1 LRLYRDFS
9 MGQVSQARV
18 IGFVNVAHFIDHM
31 FLLIFPTAVLG
42 MGREFGLSYGELL
55 ALSVGTF
62 VMFGAGS
69 LPAGWLG
76 DRWSRRNM
84 MIVFLVGIGASTAL
98 TGLSTQPW
106 MLAVGLTL
114 IGVFSSIYHPVGNAM
129 LAANAGDRLGRVM
142 GLNGVF
148 GNIGVASAALIAGA
162 ITQFLGWRWAFI
174 IPGTVAALIGA
185 ALWLLVPDGA
195 GKAPGGRARRALDVP
210 RALVV
215 RVFAVLTIVVLVG
228 GLIFQGATI
237 ALPKLFDERLGRL
250 ADSAATVGALAAAIY
265 AVGAMAQLVVGR
277 MVDRYSLKAS
287 FLAVSAFAAPGLLV
301 AAYATDW
308 LMLLAA
314 GCVMVAIFGQV
325 TINDT
330 MVARYTTDEFRSRVF
345 AVRYFVGFGVAAAA
359 VPMISILHELGGG
372 FTSVFTVL
380 GVLGTFVFVAA
391 VLFPRE
397 HSHLKAAPAP
407 AE

>member
-1 LRLYRDFS
+1 MAGTRAAS
-9 MGQVSQARV
+9 TATVV
-18 IGFVNVAHFIDHM
+18 GFVNVAHFIDHM

-42 MGREFGLSYGELL
+42 MGREFGWSYGELL

-84 MIVFLVGIGASTAL
+84 MIVFFLGIGASTAL
-98 TGLSTQPW
+98 TGLSPSPPW
-106 MLAVGLTL
+106 LAAGLTL
-114 IGVFSSIYHPVGNAM
+114 IGVFSSIYHPIAGAM
-129 LAANAGDRLGRVM
+129 LAANAGGRLGRVM

-148 GNIGVASAALIAGA
+148 GNIGIATAALATGA
-162 ITQFLGWRWAFI
+162 LTQFLGWRWAFI
-174 IPGTVAALIGA
+174 IPGAAAALVGLA
-185 ALWLLVPDGA
+185 FWLAVPDGA
-195 GKAPGGRARRALDVP
+195 GKAAAGKAARKLDIP

-215 RVFAVLTIVVLVG
+215 RVFAVLTIVILVG

-237 ALPKLFDERLGRL
+237 ALPKLVDERVGRL

-265 AVGAMAQLVVGR
+265 AVGALAQLVVGR
-277 MVDRYSLKAS
+277 LVDRYSLKTS
-287 FLAVSAFAAPGLLV
+287 FLLVSAFAAPGLLV
-301 AAYATDW
+301 AAYAEDA
-308 LMLLAA
+308 LMLVAA
-314 GCVMVAIFGQV
+314 GAVMIAIFGQV

-359 VPMISILHELGGG
+359 VPLISILHQKGGG
-372 FTSVFTVL
+372 FGPVFLLL
-380 GVLGTFVFVAA
+380 GALGALVFVAA
-391 VLFPRE
+391 LLFPRE
-397 HSHLKAAPAP
+397 QSHLKAAPAP

>member
-1 LRLYRDFS
+1 MPS
-9 MGQVSQARV
+9 SQRV
-18 IGFVNVAHFIDHM
+18 VGFVNVAHFIDHM

-42 MGREFGLSYGELL
+42 MGREFGWSYGELL

-84 MIVFLVGIGASTAL
+84 LVVFFTGIGAATAL

-106 MLAVGLTL
+106 MLAAGLTL
-114 IGVFSSIYHPVGNAM
+114 IGVFSSIYHPIGGAM
-129 LAANAGDRLGRVM
+129 LAASAGGRLGRVM

-148 GNIGVASAALIAGA
+148 GNIGIASAALVTGA
-162 ITQFLGWRWAFI
+162 ITQYLGWRWAFV
-174 IPGTVAALIGA
+174 IPGAIAALIGVA
-185 ALWLLVPDGA
+185 FWIAVPDGA
-195 GKAPGGRARRALDVP
+195 GKAAVGKAGRKLDIP

-215 RVFAVLTIVVLVG
+215 RVFAVLTIVILVG

-237 ALPKLFDERLGRL
+237 ALPKLFDERMDKL
-250 ADSAATVGALAAAIY
+250 ADSAAMVGALAAAIY
-265 AVGAMAQLVVGR
+265 TVGAMAQLVVGR
-277 MVDRYSLKAS
+277 MVDRYCLKTS
-287 FLAVSAFAAPGLLV
+287 FLVVSAFAAPGLLI

-308 LMLLAA
+308 LMLVAA
-314 GCVMVAIFGQV
+314 GSVMIAIFGQV

-330 MVARYTTDEFRSRVF
+330 MVARYTTDEWRSRVF

-359 VPMISILHELGGG
+359 VPLISVLHQRGGG
-372 FTSVFTVL
+372 FATVFTVL
-380 GVLGTFVFVAA
+380 GTLGILVFVAA

-397 HSHLKAAPAP
+397 QSHLKTAPVAA
-407 AE
+407 E

>member
-1 LRLYRDFS
+1 MPS
-9 MGQVSQARV
+9 SQRV
-18 IGFVNVAHFIDHM
+18 VNFVNVAHFIDHM
-31 FLLIFPTAVLG
+31 FLLIFPTAILG
-42 MGREFGLSYGELL
+42 MGREFGWSYGELL

-84 MIVFLVGIGASTAL
+84 LVVFFTGIGAATAL

-106 MLAVGLTL
+106 MLAAGLTL
-114 IGVFSSIYHPVGNAM
+114 IGVFSSIYHPIGGAM
-129 LAANAGDRLGRVM
+129 LAANAGGRLGRVM

-148 GNIGVASAALIAGA
+148 GNIGIASAALVTGA
-162 ITQFLGWRWAFI
+162 ITQYLGWRWAFV
-174 IPGTVAALIGA
+174 IPGAIAALIGVA
-185 ALWLLVPDGA
+185 FWIAVPDGA
-195 GKAPGGRARRALDVP
+195 GKAAVGKAGRKLDIP

-215 RVFAVLTIVVLVG
+215 RVFAVLTIVILVG

-237 ALPKLFDERLGRL
+237 ALPKLFDERMDKL
-250 ADSAATVGALAAAIY
+250 ADSAAMVGALAAAIY
-265 AVGAMAQLVVGR
+265 TVGAMAQLVVGR
-277 MVDRYSLKAS
+277 MVDRYSLKTS
-287 FLAVSAFAAPGLLV
+287 FLVVSAFAAPGLLI
-301 AAYATDW
+301 AAYATDC
-308 LMLLAA
+308 LMLVAA
-314 GCVMVAIFGQV
+314 GSVMIAIFGQV

-330 MVARYTTDEFRSRVF
+330 MVARYTTDEWRSRVF

-359 VPMISILHELGGG
+359 VPLISVLHQRGGG
-372 FTSVFTVL
+372 FATVFTVL
-380 GVLGTFVFVAA
+380 GTLGILVFVAA

-397 HSHLKAAPAP
+397 QSHLKTAPAA